1 MQKIFGSGTMRTG
14 GTLVCNIFSLSNNN
28 HVFTEIIYF
37 ARHLNGKYK
46 DFDKYSTLYKIASEF
61 CLRLRYKN
69 LIRCDYKD
77 LLQIL
82 IKSKIKNI
90 NDLYEC
96 IIFFLLK
103 INNIK
108 KKKNIIEY
116 SNGEWRFIDKFL
128 QLDKKNKAFH
138 VIRDPRAVISSFKRM
153 TFEKGNNFWYSLFN
167 WIDSYNELK
176 ILLKKY
182 NKKRFLNLQF
192 ESLHLNP
199 IKNINKILK
208 FSNTNNLSKID
219 LKVWEKKLKNSN
231 SYINFSSYDYKKK
244 IGFSIN
250 RINAWNNY
258 LKDYEVCLI
267 EFLLNK
273 QMKNLGY
280 KFSSFKN
287 KKKLAIIGLGI
298 LKRNKNLKI
307 RLDNYLKSNKGSEKR
322 ISDPQNFKNWG
333 SASTPNKKFIHD
345 KNYTFFL
352 TEKNIIDQ
360 NVKFLKETE
369 I

>member
-46 DFDKYSTLYKIASEF
+46 DFAKYSTLYKIASEF

-90 NDLYEC
+90 NDLYDC

-128 QLDKKNKAFH
+128 QLDKK
-138 VIRDPRAVISSFKRM
+138 
-153 TFEKGNNFWYSLFN
+153 
-167 WIDSYNELK
+167 
-176 ILLKKY
+176 
-182 NKKRFLNLQF
+182 
-192 ESLHLNP
+192 
-199 IKNINKILK
+199 IK
-208 FSNTNNLSKID
+208 LS
-219 LKVWEKKLKNSN
+219 
-231 SYINFSSYDYKKK
+231 
-244 IGFSIN
+244 
-250 RINAWNNY
+250 
-258 LKDYEVCLI
+258 
-267 EFLLNK
+267 
-273 QMKNLGY
+273 M
-280 KFSSFKN
+280 
-287 KKKLAIIGLGI
+287 
-298 LKRNKNLKI
+298 
-307 RLDNYLKSNKGSEKR
+307 
-322 ISDPQNFKNWG
+322 
-333 SASTPNKKFIHD
+333 
-345 KNYTFFL
+345 
-352 TEKNIIDQ
+352 
-360 NVKFLKETE
+360 
-369 I
+369 